1 MARRAALGGPRERDD
16 RERVSGAGVADD
28 RGNGGQSLR
37 HRGKFVAEARRPSV
51 CVRGTCGCA
60 KGLGRSKNVRRPS
73 SLETRFRRVI
83 GDICG
88 AGLGRTVL
96 LHGPW
101 LASLCR
107 RRRPRVK
114 TAAKARAQ
122 PRPTWPPRCA
132 ALVREEQ
139 AGRRPRRLLEPS
151 LATWHRFR
159 GRLELQ
165 DLVGTSP
172 RGRRRQPAEPF
183 DVARFSEAPPRR
195 CARCRTAQ
203 VSDWLA
209 EFAALSAD
217 IPDRDYIEQQAKR
230 LGLKA
235 RPAFSDLHKLA
246 PHHRVLGPGSGG
258 RLAAHA
264 VFRLWPGSR

>member
-1 MARRAALGGPRERDD
+1 M
-16 RERVSGAGVADD
+16 
-28 RGNGGQSLR
+28 
-37 HRGKFVAEARRPSV
+37 
-51 CVRGTCGCA
+51 
-60 KGLGRSKNVRRPS
+60 RRPS

-122 PRPTWPPRCA
+122 PRPTWPPRCTRSSA
-132 ALVREEQ
+132 RSRPDDDRGGSSSPAL
-139 AGRRPRRLLEPS
+139 RRGIGSEDALSSEDLKVELLLEDAADNP
-151 LATWHRFR
+151 
-159 GRLELQ
+159 
-165 DLVGTSP
+165 P
-172 RGRRRQPAEPF
+172 EPF
-183 DVARFSEAPPRR
+183 DVARCLASAATLRSVPD
-195 CARCRTAQ
+195 AQ

-217 IPDRDYIEQQAKR
+217 IPDRDYIEQQADFEAPR
-230 LGLKA
+230 LEKA
-235 RPAFSDLHKLA
+235 RPAFQRPPQAGTPPPAACSRS
-246 PHHRVLGPGSGG
+246 PVSGG
-258 RLAAHA
+258 RLAA
-264 VFRLWPGSR
+264 RTLSSRSPGSR